1 MARLD
6 DHPSTALA
14 GPGETPRRD
23 AASSAETLIRAVGQ
37 TRTPGEE
44 PARVAAA
51 SNGQAV
57 ESPPGKTTKPSFTLR
72 LDEPLAAGLSRV
84 ACEQIDSVSSRLG
97 DSATVGAADVHESR
111 KSLKRLR
118 ALTRLL
124 RPALGEEA
132 YERENGDLR
141 DAARH
146 LAGARD
152 AEVMVLTL
160 DALLSQDAKGAGPD
174 AYAALRAYLQ
184 AERKDA
190 ATHLLTD
197 AGPARRAA
205 ADLEPVRERASH
217 WLSADADF
225 AAIEPGLRR
234 IYREGR
240 ERGRVARHRDCPE
253 QLHDWRKRVKDL
265 RYCAELLAPIDPE
278 RLANV
283 LAKTDR
289 LGEMLG
295 DEHDVSVI
303 EAFAG
308 GHPELFAD
316 RAEQKALLKLVRR
329 RRARLRRRALRLGRK
344 LYAPRPRRFTAPLAR
359 RATAIASR

>member
-1 MARLD
+1 MARID
-6 DHPSTALA
+6 DHPSSPHPRVSSRGAASAAETAIRPL
-14 GPGETPRRD
+14 RD
-23 AASSAETLIRAVGQ
+23 APA
-37 TRTPGEE
+37 PGPE
-44 PARVAAA
+44 PANSATPP
-51 SNGQAV
+51 NGHAV
-57 ESPPGKTTKPSFTLR
+57 EAPDGKSARPSFALR

-84 ACEQIDSVSSRLG
+84 AREQIDSVTSRLG
-97 DSATVGAADVHESR
+97 NDATVGAADVHESR

-160 DALLSQDAKGAGPD
+160 DALISADAERVGPG
-174 AYAALRAYLQ
+174 AYAPLRAHLQ
-184 AERKDA
+184 AEREHA
-190 ATHLLTD
+190 ATHLLAD

-205 ADLEPVRERASH
+205 ADLAPVRERALL

-225 AAIEPGLRR
+225 TTIEPGLRR

-240 ERGRVARHRDCPE
+240 ERRRVACRRDRPE
-253 QLHDWRKRVKDL
+253 PLHEWRKRVKDL
-265 RYCAELLAPIDPE
+265 RYCAELLAPIDPK
-278 RLANV
+278 RLAKV
-283 LAKTDR
+283 LARTDR

-295 DEHDVSVI
+295 DEHDLSVI

-308 GHPELFAD
+308 EHAELFAS
-316 RAEQKALLKLVRR
+316 RAEQKALLKLIRR
-329 RRARLRRRALRLGRK
+329 RRARLRERALRLGGK
-344 LYAPRPRRFTAPLAR
+344 LYAPRPRRFTARLAR
-359 RATAIASR
+359 GATAAAPR